1 MLRKS
6 LLIFSVLCVGL
17 LLGCF
22 KSQTSNN
29 NNSRLLNG
37 NRAAT
42 TSNSSATDN
51 GEKIGIPECDEFVAK
66 YKACISDHVP
76 DAKKTQY
83 QENIE
88 AWRKAWRQMAANQMS
103 KETQAAACKRHIMQ
117 ARESMK
123 SFGCE
128 F

>member
-1 MLRKS
+1 MLGKCG
-6 LLIFSVLCVGL
+6 LILCVLGVGL
-17 LLGCF
+17 LLGCYR
-22 KSQTSNN
+22 SPMTN
-29 NNSRLLNG
+29 NNSSRMMHG

-42 TSNSSATDN
+42 ASNSSAQGN
-51 GEKIGIPECDEFVAK
+51 GDKIGIAECDEFITK

-76 DAKKTQY
+76 DAQKTQQ
-83 QENIE
+83 QENID
-88 AWRKAWRQMAANQMS
+88 AWAKSWRQLAANLGS
-103 KETQAAACKRHIMQ
+103 KDTLAAACKRHLDQ